1 MQSDHRTEYSWLA
14 EEVGAEGTE
23 TENPG
28 SLKPHSDHRRRGE
41 QELREARRQ
50 MRGRRRME

>member
-28 SLKPHSDHRRRGE
+28 SLKTRSDHRRRGE